1 MRKTDSVV
9 IDPVKMNIVNR
20 IAAGSRSQG
29 QLWFSGGLLLQGHHV
44 GDLDVRGGP
53 LVVVE
58 GASVTGKVVVHGD
71 VYLFGS
77 FGSAGEGEGA
87 VETEVTVYGVMHL
100 TSKSEA
106 NGHLR
111 CEQLATYDGAKING
125 KVETLPQGA
134 IN

>member
-1 MRKTDSVV
+1 MRKTDTVV

-44 GDLDVRGGP
+44 GDLDIRGGP

-58 GASVTGKVVVHGD
+58 GASVTGKVIVHGD
-71 VYLFGS
+71 AYLFGC
-77 FGSAGEGEGA
+77 FGSAGEGSP
-87 VETEVTVYGVMHL
+87 ETQVTVYGVMHL
-100 TSKSEA
+100 TSKSET

-125 KVETLPQGA
+125 KVETLHQGA